1 MMTAKIVILGDTH
14 IRSFKELPSEIIV
27 ELKDSDWIIHVG
39 DFVSL
44 DVLEGLMKLKGV
56 RFKGVYGNADPKSI
70 HDKLHSKEVFE
81 ISGKKIGITHP
92 ATGGPIE
99 VIKSKTLEIFKDEKV
114 DIIVY
119 GHTHEPE
126 IIYEGKI
133 LLINPGKGYL
143 ETEYFG
149 PSTTIVILTLN
160 QETNYK
166 IKEIII

>member
-1 MMTAKIVILGDTH
+1 MAIKITILGDTH
-14 IRSFKELPSEIIV
+14 IRTFKELPREIIK
-27 ELKDSDWIIHVG
+27 ELEESDWIIHVG
-39 DFVSL
+39 DFISL
-44 DVLEGLMKLKGV
+44 DVLEGLMKLKGD

-70 HDKLHSKEVFE
+70 HNKIQPTEIFE

-99 VIKSKTLEIFKDEKV
+99 IIKSKVLDIFKNENL
-114 DIIVY
+114 DIIIY

-126 IIYEGKI
+126 IMYQENI
-133 LLINPGKGYL
+133 LIINPGKGYL

-160 QETNYK
+160 QEINYK
-166 IKEIII
+166 IKEIIT

>member
-1 MMTAKIVILGDTH
+1 MTVKIVILGDTH
-14 IRSFKELPSEIIV
+14 LRDFKDFPRDMLKEI
-27 ELKDSDWIIHVG
+27 EDSDWVIHVG
-39 DFVSL
+39 DYISL
-44 DVLEGLMKLKGV
+44 DVLNGLRNLKGEN
-56 RFKGVYGNADPKSI
+56 FKGVYGNADPKYIIDNVPSI
-70 HDKLHSKEVFE
+70 EILE
-81 ISGKKIGITHP
+81 ISGKLIGITHP

-99 VIKSKTLEIFKDEKV
+99 IIKSEVLDIFKDKKV

-143 ETEYFG
+143 EKEYFG

-160 QETNYK
+160 QEIKCK
-166 IKEIII
+166 IKEINN